1 MRDKVYR
8 WKSAEP
14 STFFADVYD
23 TLLLYILDWSCGPKN
38 STSRVD
44 RQIGTQ
50 DGRRMGEK
58 LAVLLTALPR
68 IPVEVFAYVLCS
80 TTEFEQQTQVNDCS
94 VMIMA
99 ELLQKKRVL
108 TTECCLVLFALS
120 SYYAPAG
127 SSPVFEEVMTAA
139 TENEQVLVTIESL
152 VSGEDATVNAA
163 VEKLATF
170 HDGVLVL
177 RAKGDVEPQANVKR
191 SGKFQMVSEA
201 ERRNE
206 LLQGRQARCLAGLY
220 ALDLSFV
227 LLCVCRCVVQG

>member
-1 MRDKVYR
+1 
-8 WKSAEP
+8 
-14 STFFADVYD
+14 
-23 TLLLYILDWSCGPKN
+23 
-38 STSRVD
+38 
-44 RQIGTQ
+44 
-50 DGRRMGEK
+50 
-58 LAVLLTALPR
+58 
-68 IPVEVFAYVLCS
+68 
-80 TTEFEQQTQVNDCS
+80 
-94 VMIMA
+94 
-99 ELLQKKRVL
+99 
-108 TTECCLVLFALS
+108 
-120 SYYAPAG
+120 
-127 SSPVFEEVMTAA
+127 MTAA